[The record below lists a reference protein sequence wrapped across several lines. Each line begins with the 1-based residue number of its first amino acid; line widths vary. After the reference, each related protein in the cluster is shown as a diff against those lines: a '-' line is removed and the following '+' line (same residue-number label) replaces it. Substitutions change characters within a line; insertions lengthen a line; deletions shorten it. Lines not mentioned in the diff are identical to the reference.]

1 MLISC
6 LHWNNYMI
14 ILFQIQRQ
22 EETLETY
29 KAKDVKQDIKDFNI
43 KLNSIECVDFG
54 HLSYMWYILH
64 KFCEYS
70 IETLKTHSK
79 YVLFSMCKLELTTCF
94 AKCDYLVNYWM
105 NETIHHCDE
114 LLRKGSC
121 LSAVSFLWFQCN
133 LHSSFGPVFELT
145 SEYFQWP

>member
-70 IETLKTHSK
+70 IATLKTHSK
-79 YVLFSMCKLELTTCF
+79 YCSVFYVQTWANNMFCKMRLFCKLLNEWDHSPLWWIAEERKLPECSQF
-94 AKCDYLVNYWM
+94 PLV
-105 NETIHHCDE
+105 
-114 LLRKGSC
+114 S
-121 LSAVSFLWFQCN
+121 V
-133 LHSSFGPVFELT
+133 
-145 SEYFQWP
+145 